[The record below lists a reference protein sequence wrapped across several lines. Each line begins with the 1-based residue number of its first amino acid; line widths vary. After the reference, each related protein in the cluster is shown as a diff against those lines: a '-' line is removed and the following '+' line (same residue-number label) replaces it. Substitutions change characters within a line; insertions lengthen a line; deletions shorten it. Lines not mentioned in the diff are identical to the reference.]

1 LRLVCG
7 VDEAGRGP
15 VIGPLV
21 VAGVLVTE
29 DRLPVLKSMG
39 VRDSKL
45 LTPRRREE
53 LSRIIRR
60 VALKVC
66 YVDLNPVRIDEV
78 VFRGV
83 RLQRLN
89 LLEARAMAEVIDR
102 LSPDV
107 AFVDASD
114 VLADRFGRQIRGL
127 LSADS
132 EVVSEHNADEN
143 YPVVS
148 AASIMAKVRRDASIA
163 RLRER
168 YGDFGCGYPHD
179 PKTRLFLLEWA
190 RSHGSYPNF
199 VRKSWKTARVLMSE
213 VAWKGVR
220 QGLS

>member
-1 LRLVCG
+1 MRLVCG

-53 LSRIIRR
+53 LSKVIRR

-66 YVDLNPVRIDEV
+66 YVDLNPVQIDEV
-78 VFRGV
+78 VLRGV

-102 LSPDV
+102 LTPDV

-114 VLADRFGRQIRGL
+114 VLADRFGRQIREL

-213 VAWKGVR
+213 VG
-220 QGLS
+220 

>member
-1 LRLVCG
+1 VCG

-53 LSRIIRR
+53 LSKVIRR

-66 YVDLNPVRIDEV
+66 YVDLNPVQIDEV
-78 VFRGV
+78 VLRGV

-102 LSPDV
+102 LTPDV

-114 VLADRFGRQIRGL
+114 VLADRFGRQIREL

-213 VAWKGVR
+213 VG
-220 QGLS
+220 

>member
-53 LSRIIRR
+53 LSKVIRR

-66 YVDLNPVRIDEV
+66 YVDLNPVQIDEV
-78 VFRGV
+78 VLRGV

-102 LSPDV
+102 LTPDV

-114 VLADRFGRQIRGL
+114 VLADRFGRQIREL

-213 VAWKGVR
+213 VG
-220 QGLS
+220 